1 MKQNIKGKIDE
12 YVILIKLSCF
22 NLNEHAT
29 DSPLLLM
36 YTQKYRYF
44 IDLTMNSFFL
54 PKFYITLF

>member
-1 MKQNIKGKIDE
+1 MKQNSKGKIDE

-36 YTQKYRYF
+36 YF